1 MLTIFKNEPKQNVFA
16 PEWNYFIYESNI
28 KDLNFKLIKNLI
40 LKKEKDIL
48 KKTKPSNKKSVDGF
62 TKLGK
67 NSLTS
72 RYESFNVLKWKN
84 KEIIKLEKNIL
95 KEYKNFLKKLNF
107 KIPEKLYIQCWANVL
122 RKNEQIK
129 PHIHNITN
137 DSYLSGHVCI
147 STQNTSTFYINPI
160 NQINYPD
167 TYESKNKEG
176 KFTLFQSYIPHYTS
190 KFKEK
195 GERITIAFDLSLNQF
210 FNNSK
215 KII

>member
-28 KDLNFKLIKNLI
+28 KDLNFKLLKNLI

-84 KEIIKLEKNIL
+84 KEILKLEKNIL
-95 KEYKNFLKKLNF
+95 KEYKKFLKIINI
-107 KIPEKLYIQCWANVL
+107 KIPEKLYIKCWANVL

-129 PHIHNITN
+129 PHIHNISNT
-137 DSYLSGHVCI
+137 SYLSGHICV
-147 STQNTSTFYINPI
+147 STQNTSTFYMNPI

-167 TYESKNKEG
+167 VYESKNKEG
-176 KFTLFQSYIPHYTS
+176 KITLFQSYIPHYTS
-190 KFKEK
+190 KFKQE
-195 GERITIAFDLSLNQF
+195 GERITIAFDLSLNESSS
-210 FNNSK
+210 NSK
-215 KII
+215 QII

>member
-16 PEWNYFIYESNI
+16 PEWNYFIYENNI

-84 KEIIKLEKNIL
+84 KEITKLQKNIL
-95 KEYKNFLKKLNF
+95 KEYKNFLNKLNL
-107 KIPEKLYIQCWANVL
+107 KMPEKLYIQCWANVL

-129 PHIHNITN
+129 PHIHNTSSN
-137 DSYLSGHVCI
+137 SYLSGHICI

-160 NQINYPD
+160 NQINFPD

-195 GERITIAFDLSLNQF
+195 GERITIAFDLLLNQS

-215 KII
+215 QII